1 MNKILVKD
9 PKMEILA
16 MCKPVAKKEDKLMF
30 VELGRDMFKDNKH
43 ILNKYFKNNKGQD
56 CYYANLLAFKGIEG
70 ITLYDIK
77 KQLKAD
83 FKQDVSLAGF
93 KYNPEHYKYSEQHI
107 QDEYEDDLFRNKSV
121 EEERAEFEADRKSR
135 IEELDF
141 DAVESLYT
149 VLFEALKARLVMI
162 LNLESVPGI
171 INNAYDCYYKG
182 VNCSM
187 SNAVMRA
194 KIAEIRQLIEDPE
207 MYKWLKTKPTDLMF
221 DKFDY
226 VDTYQ
231 RVLRQIT
238 GIRNNSLEYCRELL
252 DNSEDLW
259 IEDILNNEYIETEP
273 LYENVDNDEDYLINN
288 ELFD

>member
-30 VELGRDMFKDNKH
+30 VELGRDMFKGNKH

-56 CYYANLLAFKGIEG
+56 CYYANLLAFKEIKG

-93 KYNPEHYKYSEQHI
+93 KYNPEHYKYSVQHI
-107 QDEYEDDLFRNKSV
+107 QDEYEDDLYRNKSV

-149 VLFEALKARLVMI
+149 VLFKALKARLVMI

-187 SNAVMRA
+187 SNAAMHA
-194 KIAEIRQLIEDPE
+194 KIAEIRQLLENPE
-207 MYKWLKTKPTDLMF
+207 MYKWLKTNPTDLMF

-238 GIRNNSLEYCRELL
+238 GIRNDSLEYCRELL

-259 IEDILNNEYIETEP
+259 IEDILKNEYIETEP
-273 LYENVDNDEDYLINN
+273 LYENVDNDEDYLTNN